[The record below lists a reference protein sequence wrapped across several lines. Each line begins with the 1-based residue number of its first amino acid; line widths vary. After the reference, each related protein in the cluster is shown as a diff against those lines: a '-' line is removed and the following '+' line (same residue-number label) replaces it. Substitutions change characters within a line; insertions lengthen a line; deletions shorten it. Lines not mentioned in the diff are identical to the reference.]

1 MGSIV
6 KLCVFLGL
14 TGVARRANRLTRPM
28 GGILL
33 GLSNGEGFMGAPLEG
48 LKVVELARV
57 LAGPWI
63 GQTLADL
70 GADVVK
76 VESPDGDD
84 TRKWGPPFVEREGDR
99 SAAYFHSTNR
109 GKTSVALDFRQDAD
123 RERLIEMVRDA
134 DVLVENFK
142 VGGLAKYGLDY
153 ESLSA
158 VNPRLIYASVTGF
171 GQTGPYAKRA
181 GYDLLIQGMSGIM
194 DLTGEPDREPQRM
207 GVALSDIITGLY
219 GVIGIQAALQEREIS
234 GKGQQVDLALM
245 DCMTSV
251 LANQA
256 MNYLATGVTPKRMG
270 NAHVNIVP
278 YQVFPVADGHVIIAC
293 GNDRQYAAFCNVLG
307 CDELVEDPRFVGNA
321 ERIENR
327 DVLIRL
333 LTEALSGWSRAQI
346 LAALEEVGVPAGPIN
361 SVEEALNDPQVL
373 SRGLRIEPEGVPGL
387 RTPIVFSRSE
397 LKLEKASPKKG

>member
-1 MGSIV
+1 MGS
-6 KLCVFLGL
+6 
-14 TGVARRANRLTRPM
+14 
-28 GGILL
+28 
-33 GLSNGEGFMGAPLEG
+33 PLDG

-84 TRKWGPPFVEREGDR
+84 TRKWGPPFVERDGDI

-109 GKTSVALDFRQDAD
+109 GKTSVTLDFRNDAD
-123 RERLIEMVRDA
+123 RDRLVEMVRKA

-142 VGGLAKYGLDY
+142 AGGLAKYGLDY
-153 ESLSA
+153 ESLSK

-171 GQTGPYAKRA
+171 GQTGPYASRA

-219 GVIGIQAALQEREIS
+219 GVIGIQAALAERELS
-234 GKGQQVDLALM
+234 GKGQHVDLALM

-256 MNYLATGVTPKRMG
+256 MNYMATGVSPKRMG

-278 YQVFPVADGHVIIAC
+278 YQVFPVSDGHVVIAC
-293 GNDRQYAAFCNVLG
+293 GNDRQYAAFCKVLG
-307 CDELVEDPRFVGNA
+307 HEEWIDDERFRGNSD
-321 ERIENR
+321 RIANR
-327 DVLIRL
+327 DAIIAL
-333 LTEALSGWSRAQI
+333 LTETLSKWTRAAI

-361 SVEEALNDPQVL
+361 SVEEALNDPQVI
-373 SRGLRIEPEGVPGL
+373 SRNLRIEPEGVPGL
-387 RTPIVFSRSE
+387 RTPIVFSRS
-397 LKLEKASPKKG
+397 KLVCEKASPKKS